1 VGSLTIEG
9 KDIEPYMP
17 SEFSDTQKEQL
28 FQLILAVQQS
38 VSNHIPVGFSFFWNS
53 RVILPHNLFLQNK
66 TSRTPP
72 IFHPCPKDEAF
83 TGMLPIKNGAEPYI
97 GMDAYQVFSQEAES
111 RNGWKV
117 FNISQIDD
125 LRLHTLDE
133 IRNIFDLDGDY
144 IWEGAD
150 LALWFDTIRDFV
162 PDWNISHRKFLAQ
175 VPPARDLRS
184 IRSRK
189 NLEVTIE

>member
-1 VGSLTIEG
+1 MSFSLKKFFYIFLA
-9 KDIEPYMP
+9 MP

-28 FQLILAVQQS
+28 FQLIISVQQS
-38 VSNHIPVGFSFFWNS
+38 VSNHIPIGFSFFGNS

-72 IFHPCPKDEAF
+72 IFHRWSKDEAL
-83 TGMLPIKNGAEPYI
+83 TGMLPVKNGAEPYI

-133 IRNIFDLDGDY
+133 IRKIFDLDGDY
-144 IWEGAD
+144 VWEGAD
-150 LALWFDTIRDFV
+150 FVVWFDTIRDFV

-175 VPPARDLRS
+175 VPSARDIRS
-184 IRSRK
+184 IRTRK
-189 NLEVTIE
+189 NLEVIAE